1 MEINNVI
8 TMKGFIEIKED
19 SYEDTIEHL
28 HRIKLLACKLI
39 KMLSEHSEVY
49 DKDDDYE
56 DEDEDMRDR
65 RYGYNESMSR
75 KPKGRYNY

>member
-1 MEINNVI
+1 
-8 TMKGFIEIKED
+8 MKGFIEIKED
-19 SYEDTIEHL
+19 SNEDTIEHL

-56 DEDEDMRDR
+56 DEDENMRDR
-65 RYGYNESMSR
+65 RYSYKESMSR
-75 KPKGRYNY
+75 KSKGRYNY

>member
-1 MEINNVI
+1 
-8 TMKGFIEIKED
+8 MKGFIEIKED

-49 DKDDDYE
+49 DKDE
-56 DEDEDMRDR
+56 DEDEDMKDR
-65 RYGYNESMSR
+65 RYSYKESMPR
-75 KPKGRYNY
+75 KSKGKYNY

>member
-1 MEINNVI
+1 
-8 TMKGFIEIKED
+8 MKGFIEIKED

-28 HRIKLLACKLI
+28 HRIKLLTCKLI

-65 RYGYNESMSR
+65 RSNYKESMSR
-75 KPKGRYNY
+75 KSRGRYNY

>member
-1 MEINNVI
+1 
-8 TMKGFIEIKED
+8 MKGFIEIKED

-28 HRIKLLACKLI
+28 HRIKLLVCKLI

-65 RYGYNESMSR
+65 RYGYKESISR
-75 KPKGRYNY
+75 KSKGRYNY

>member
-1 MEINNVI
+1 
-8 TMKGFIEIKED
+8 MKGFIEIKED

-56 DEDEDMRDR
+56 DEDEDIRDR
-65 RYGYNESMSR
+65 RYGYNLA
-75 KPKGRYNY
+75 NYGLGGCSCGNNSLWG

>member
-1 MEINNVI
+1 
-8 TMKGFIEIKED
+8 MKGFIEIKED

-56 DEDEDMRDR
+56 DDEDED
-65 RYGYNESMSR
+65 NED
-75 KPKGRYNY
+75 

>member
-1 MEINNVI
+1 MN
-8 TMKGFIEIKED
+8 GFIEIKED

-56 DEDEDMRDR
+56 DDDEDTRDR
-65 RYGYNESMSR
+65 RYKESISR
-75 KPKGRYNY
+75 KSKGRYNY

>member
-1 MEINNVI
+1 MLQICTNII

-56 DEDEDMRDR
+56 DEDYDMRDR
-65 RYGYNESMSR
+65 YSERSSR
-75 KPKGRYNY
+75 KSKGRYNY

>member
-1 MEINNVI
+1 MN
-8 TMKGFIEIKED
+8 GFIEIKED

-49 DKDDDYE
+49 DQDDYE
-56 DEDEDMRDR
+56 EEDDMKER
-65 RYGYNESMSR
+65 RSNSRESMSR
-75 KPKGRYNY
+75 KSRGRYNY

>member
-1 MEINNVI
+1 
-8 TMKGFIEIKED
+8 MKGFIEIKED

-49 DKDDDYE
+49 DKKLGQCIKLNPGSCPLC
-56 DEDEDMRDR
+56 R
-65 RYGYNESMSR
+65 RKLNG
-75 KPKGRYNY
+75 

>member
-1 MEINNVI
+1 
-8 TMKGFIEIKED
+8 MKGFIEIKED

-49 DKDDDYE
+49 DNDDDYE

-65 RYGYNESMSR
+65 RYGYKESMSR
-75 KPKGRYNY
+75 KPKGSYNY

>member
-1 MEINNVI
+1 
-8 TMKGFIEIKED
+8 MKGFIEINED

-49 DKDDDYE
+49 DKNDDYE
-56 DEDEDMRDR
+56 DEDYEVRDKNYEKSQR
-65 RYGYNESMSR
+65 KSR
-75 KPKGRYNY
+75 GRYNY